1 MTRAS
6 AVKYSLL
13 VLIVVAL
20 TGILVFGPPGLRA
33 QNPPK
38 KAAPAQSGSIN
49 NEDCAACH
57 DDVVKAFDRNPHAI
71 LEKSK
76 QYSLK
81 NSCESCHGPGQ
92 AHMDGSGDKTKI
104 VTFKEAEGRKY
115 NEMCLSCHKKNR
127 ELVAFNGSRHSKGAL
142 NCADCHNIHN
152 AARATP
158 LLKEAETPLC
168 LRCHTSRRADF
179 AKPYHHRVKEGAM
192 KCSDCHQPH
201 SGLERRQIRNSTV
214 GDAICTKCHTST
226 EGPFVFEHAPTK
238 IHGCLNC
245 HEPHG
250 SINAKML
257 VRTTVR
263 QLCLECHTK
272 NVGVL
277 GSQPPS
283 FHDVTNIRYQNCTT
297 CHVKIHGSNASR
309 LLLR

>member
-13 VLIVVAL
+13 VLMVAAL
-20 TGILVFGPPGLRA
+20 TGILAYGPAGLRA
-33 QNPPK
+33 QNTPQ

-49 NEDCAACH
+49 NEDCAVCH

-76 QYSLK
+76 QFGLK

-92 AHMDGSGDKTKI
+92 AHMDASGDKTKI
-104 VTFKEAEGRKY
+104 LTFKEAEGRKY
-115 NEMCLSCHKKNR
+115 NEMCLSCHKKSR
-127 ELVAFNGSRHSKGAL
+127 ELVAFNGSRHAKGAL
-142 NCADCHNIHN
+142 SCADCHSVHKP
-152 AARATP
+152 ARVTP

-168 LRCHTSRRADF
+168 LRCHTPQRAEF
-179 AKPYHHRVKEGAM
+179 AKPYHHRVNEGAV

-201 SGLERRQIRNSTV
+201 SGLERRQVRNSTV
-214 GDAICTKCHTST
+214 GDAICTRCHT
-226 EGPFVFEHAPTK
+226 EKDGPFVFEHAPTK

-283 FHDVTNIRYQNCTT
+283 IHDVTNVRYQNCTT